1 MKLLRIPRFHFGR
14 FRKNRLFNDIS
25 VGIQISYI
33 FNGGKIVP
41 HTDSISKL
49 LSILYY
55 FPDNTVSNEEDF
67 GTVLYN
73 TEKKNF
79 NNEHLDNERDELE
92 FKKSSKIIYKTK
104 FNDKNIVY
112 GFIKNDRSWHAV
124 DKISTK
130 EDYCRKSININL
142 SFA

>member
-1 MKLLRIPRFHFGR
+1 MNI
-14 FRKNRLFNDIS
+14 N
-25 VGIQISYI
+25 
-33 FNGGKIVP
+33 
-41 HTDSISKL
+41 
-49 LSILYY
+49 ILIW
-55 FPDNTVSNEEDF
+55 VSNEEDF
-67 GTVLYN
+67 GTVFYN